1 MDAAGTVRNY
11 YDALRAGDPLFPF
24 FHEDESTV
32 KFGVGEKLV
41 GYEAVAA
48 GLREQTETTT
58 GWEVESRDLV
68 VGESDASAWFA
79 DDVFM
84 GWTDTEAN
92 VRYEFDTRW
101 SGSMLRVD
109 DGWRFTG
116 MHVSCPVETTSN
128 AGAAGR

>member
-1 MDAAGTVRNY
+1 MDAQATIRAY
-11 YDALRAGDPLFPF
+11 YDALRAGEPLFPF
-24 FHEDESTV
+24 FHEDEHTV
-32 KFGVGEKLV
+32 KFGVGETLA

-58 GWEVESRDLV
+58 GWEVDSRDLV
-68 VGESDASAWFA
+68 VGESDGNAWFA

-84 GWTDTEAN
+84 GWTDTDAN

-101 SGSMLRVD
+101 SGSLLRVD

-116 MHVSCPVETTSN
+116 MHVSCPVETLN
-128 AGAAGR
+128 AGPASR